1 MQRVKGTCFIIFGP
15 HYFFALILL
24 TTFFGRVHAQK
35 QLVFLSKGNVVARY
49 MEGSYFKCVL
59 KDHQHKEGVIVEL
72 NEFSMITSQDTIEF
86 RSIAKMDIKED
97 RKTNVRSGIGG
108 LLFIGGLGYIAVD
121 QINGAFGYSPQGWDK
136 SDQTALIIA
145 GLGAAMLFIKPRYKK
160 LRPGTVIRSVDYR
173 SPYYLQI
180 K

>member
-1 MQRVKGTCFIIFGP
+1 LLLLNTIFGESS
-15 HYFFALILL
+15 
-24 TTFFGRVHAQK
+24 AQK
-35 QLVFLSKGNVVARY
+35 QVIFLSKGNVVARY
-49 MEGSYFKCVL
+49 AEGGYFKCVL
-59 KDHQHKEGVIVEL
+59 KNHQHKEGVIVEL

-86 RSIAKMDIKED
+86 RSIAKMDIKEN
-97 RKTNVRSGIGG
+97 RKINITKGIGG
-108 LLFIGGLGYIAVD
+108 LLFIGGLGFIAVD
-121 QINGAFGYSPQGWDK
+121 QINGAFGYSPQGWDN

-145 GLGAAMLFIKPRYKK
+145 GLGAAKLFIKPRYKK

>member
-1 MQRVKGTCFIIFGP
+1 
-15 HYFFALILL
+15 
-24 TTFFGRVHAQK
+24 
-35 QLVFLSKGNVVARY
+35 
-49 MEGSYFKCVL
+49 MEGNYFKCVL

-86 RSIAKMDIKED
+86 RSIAKMDIKEN
-97 RKTNVRSGIGG
+97 RKINVRRGIGG
-108 LLFIGGLGYIAVD
+108 LLFIGGLGFIAVD
-121 QINGAFGYSPQGWDK
+121 QINGAFGYSPQGWDN

-145 GLGAAMLFIKPRYKK
+145 GLGAAKLFIKPRYKK
-160 LRPGTVIRSVDYR
+160 LRPGTVIRTVDYR

>member
-1 MQRVKGTCFIIFGP
+1 MLSLLLLNTIFGESS
-15 HYFFALILL
+15 
-24 TTFFGRVHAQK
+24 AQK
-35 QLVFLSKGNVVARY
+35 QVIFLSKGNVVARY
-49 MEGSYFKCVL
+49 AEGGYFKCVL
-59 KDHQHKEGVIVEL
+59 KNHQHKEGVIVEL

>member
-1 MQRVKGTCFIIFGP
+1 MKGTCFIIFGP

-108 LLFIGGLGYIAVD
+108 LLFIGGLGFIAVD

-180 K
+180 N

>member
-1 MQRVKGTCFIIFGP
+1 MKGTCFIIFCP

-24 TTFFGRVHAQK
+24 TTFFSRAHAQK

-49 MEGSYFKCVL
+49 VEGGYFKCVL
-59 KDHQHKEGVIVEL
+59 KDHQHKEGVVVEL
-72 NEFSMITSQDTIEF
+72 NEFSMITSNDTIDF
-86 RSIAKMDIKED
+86 RSIAKIEIKEN
-97 RKTNVRSGIGG
+97 RKINHRSGFGG
-108 LLFIGGLGYIAVD
+108 LLFLGGLGFIAID
-121 QINGAFGYSPQGWDK
+121 QLNGAFGYSPKGWDK